1 MAEAVTIPSA
11 ELVQEFLTEKGK
23 EVIKKM
29 FYGFES
35 AAMVRKFDGVT
46 DKLDLAEQ
54 DVTVDLI
61 REWSWLAFNA
71 HGAPGLHEYLTYTA
85 FERAVIRDE
94 MQRLIAQYT
103 VLIEDRT
110 GLHVLQINVDA
121 AVGQNAIFEQICD
134 DIARDT
140 KIATG

>member
-1 MAEAVTIPSA
+1 MTEAVTIPSA

-61 REWSWLAFNA
+61 REWS
-71 HGAPGLHEYLTYTA
+71 
-85 FERAVIRDE
+85 R
-94 MQRLIAQYT
+94 IAQ
-103 VLIEDRT
+103 VALI
-110 GLHVLQINVDA
+110 
-121 AVGQNAIFEQICD
+121 
-134 DIARDT
+134 
-140 KIATG
+140 